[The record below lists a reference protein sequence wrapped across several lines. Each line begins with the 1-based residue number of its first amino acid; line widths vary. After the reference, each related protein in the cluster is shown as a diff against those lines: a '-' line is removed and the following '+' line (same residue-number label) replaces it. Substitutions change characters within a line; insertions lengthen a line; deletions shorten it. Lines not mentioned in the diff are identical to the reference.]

1 MLSCAFSEPRKL
13 RRSPGEDKHLS
24 SPNSSAASLDA
35 LYWRWNVQNEYYPSE
50 EVAKAQL
57 QPASPNLS
65 VHVDYQNIHSGPHS
79 STSSTGAP
87 MSDLSA
93 SNTPPSYYKPLRASL
108 ERRES
113 RTTSL
118 STSPEHL
125 RHTHRS
131 SSNLSALAAS
141 FSLPRPFSFSTSA
154 ASSPP
159 NTHFRKQLSPGNSYH
174 STPSS
179 TVTRNPA
186 LFGRSSTIT
195 EDPRAGLTLAISG
208 NNENVP
214 PTPKKL
220 GFTIKLKNQD
230 QFHNEGH
237 ANITLLDPSEE
248 WRYCGYREAYAH
260 LLYIWGM
267 PIARTEILKY
277 NHLPA
282 AGSAPFYATHQDTAS
297 LLAIGKETS
306 DSEAA
311 NLGFRDYC
319 GSCLATLP
327 PKSTNRRCQSCS
339 TKQPPPTCCSCAT
352 IIRGASSPCLNCG
365 HALHTSCRNLLPQT
379 SANVPN
385 QCSSG
390 CSCICTDQ
398 TVVAIHV
405 AELTTKHSFEVSPA
419 ITIIGDAGV
428 NEQEQLGWREN
439 DEWEDVAY
447 QSLASNLV
455 PRQEVRSKGS
465 KIWRGRMGRMGSM

>member
-1 MLSCAFSEPRKL
+1 M
-13 RRSPGEDKHLS
+13 
-24 SPNSSAASLDA
+24 
-35 LYWRWNVQNEYYPSE
+35 
-50 EVAKAQL
+50 
-57 QPASPNLS
+57 
-65 VHVDYQNIHSGPHS
+65 
-79 STSSTGAP
+79 
-87 MSDLSA
+87 
-93 SNTPPSYYKPLRASL
+93 
-108 ERRES
+108 
-113 RTTSL
+113 
-118 STSPEHL
+118 
-125 RHTHRS
+125 HRS

-141 FSLPRPFSFSTSA
+141 FSLPRPFSFSSSA

-159 NTHFRKQLSPGNSYH
+159 NTQSRKRLSPEDNYY

-179 TVTRNPA
+179 TMTRNPA
-186 LFGRSSTIT
+186 FLGRSLTIT

-208 NNENVP
+208 NNENIP

-248 WRYCGYREAYAH
+248 WRYCAYREAYAH

-277 NHLPA
+277 NHLQA
-282 AGSAPFYATHQDTAS
+282 AGSAPFYTSHQDTAS
-297 LLAIGKETS
+297 LLAIGTATS
-306 DSEAA
+306 D
-311 NLGFRDYC
+311 LGFRNYC

-339 TKQPPPTCCSCAT
+339 TKQPPPTCCFCAT

-365 HALHTSCRNLLPQT
+365 HVLHSSCRNLLPQT
-379 SANVPN
+379 SADVPSE
-385 QCSSG
+385 CSSG

-398 TVVAIHV
+398 TVVAIYV
-405 AELTTKHSFEVSPA
+405 PELTTKHSFEVSPA
-419 ITIIGDAGV
+419 ITVIEDAGV
-428 NEQEQLGWREN
+428 NEQEQLSWHET

-455 PRQEVRSKGS
+455 PRQGVRSKES
-465 KIWRGRMGRMGSM
+465 HVWRGRMGRMGSM